1 MGPTTHNKPTCCVA
15 ITNNYKYDQRVQKVV
30 RYLVSIGYHI
40 NVIGR
45 NFPLLS
51 QKDINAIHPNLHDS
65 VSIDLLSL
73 KYSQGWRFYLEY
85 NWKLWRHIRKQHY
98 DVYLANDLDTILG
111 VYHGSARH
119 AKRIFDAHE
128 WFEEVDELQT
138 KPFVRWVWKTIA
150 YRYIPNF
157 THCYTVNQWLADT
170 FSKAYSKDF
179 AVVRNIPASRDIGE
193 SLPLALQEALPKKF
207 ILYQGV
213 INSGR
218 GLEQV
223 ISAWT
228 KDLPPLVIAGYGD
241 EVDQLKRIVH
251 QQGKSDQI
259 VWLGR
264 ITPGLLPSITKRA
277 LLGLHLLDTA
287 SKNYRYSLANKCF
300 EYMHAGLPMLTV
312 KTPIH
317 ELLYEKAPYFLMLDD
332 LQPEHIAQGI
342 EHCLSAE
349 SQQAMRQAANK
360 AKGNYTW
367 VNECHQLESIYSL

>member
-1 MGPTTHNKPTCCVA
+1 M
-15 ITNNYKYDQRVQKVV
+15 
-30 RYLVSIGYHI
+30 
-40 NVIGR
+40 
-45 NFPLLS
+45 
-51 QKDINAIHPNLHDS
+51 
-65 VSIDLLSL
+65 
-73 KYSQGWRFYLEY
+73 
-85 NWKLWRHIRKQHY
+85 
-98 DVYLANDLDTILG
+98 
-111 VYHGSARH
+111 
-119 AKRIFDAHE
+119 
-128 WFEEVDELQT
+128 
-138 KPFVRWVWKTIA
+138 
-150 YRYIPNF
+150 
-157 THCYTVNQWLADT
+157 
-170 FSKAYSKDF
+170 
-179 AVVRNIPASRDIGE
+179 VRNIPINREVEE
-193 SLPLALQEALPKKF
+193 SLPQALQEKLPKKF

-218 GLEQV
+218 GLEQA

-228 KDLPPLVIAGYGD
+228 TDLPPLVIAGYGN
-241 EVDQLKRIVH
+241 EVDQLKTLAH
-251 QQGKSDQI
+251 QKGKSDQI

-342 EHCLSAE
+342 QRCLSAE

-360 AKGNYTW
+360 AKENFTW
-367 VNECHQLESIYSL
+367 ANECHQLESIYIL

>member
-1 MGPTTHNKPTCCVA
+1 MRNTTHNKPTCCVA
-15 ITNNYKYDQRVQKVV
+15 ITNNYRYDQRVQKVV
-30 RYLVSIGYHI
+30 RHLATMGYHVT
-40 NVIGR
+40 VIGR
-45 NFPLLS
+45 NFPVLS
-51 QKDINAIHPNLHDS
+51 QREIDDIHPDHHDS
-65 VSIDLLSL
+65 VSIYLLSL
-73 KYSQGWRFYLEY
+73 KYSQGWRFYLEF
-85 NWKLWRHIRKQHY
+85 NWKLWRHIRKQEF

-111 VYHGSARH
+111 VYHGSTRN

-150 YRYIPNF
+150 NRYIPKF

-170 FSKAYSKDF
+170 FSKAYSKNF
-179 AVVRNIPASRDIGE
+179 AVVRNIPVSKKLE
-193 SLPLALQEALPKKF
+193 EALPQAIEDALPKDF

-218 GLEQV
+218 GLDKM

-228 KDLPPLVIAGYGD
+228 KELPSLVIAGYGD
-241 EVDQLKRIVH
+241 EMIRLQEYAKYE
-251 QQGKSDQI
+251 GKSDQI

-264 ITPGLLPSITKRA
+264 ITPSLLPSITNKA

-312 KTPIH
+312 RTPIH
-317 ELLYEKAPYFLMLDD
+317 ENLYQKAPYFFMLED

-342 EHCLSAE
+342 EQCLTEEAQHS
-349 SQQAMRQAANK
+349 MRQAANK
-360 AKGNYTW
+360 AKENFTW
-367 VNECHQLESIYSL
+367 ANECKQLEALY

>member
-1 MGPTTHNKPTCCVA
+1 MGLTSYNKPTCCVS

-40 NVIGR
+40 TIVGR
-45 NFPLLS
+45 NFPELS
-51 QKDINAIHPNLHDS
+51 REDIDSIHPDLHDS

-73 KYSQGWRFYLEY
+73 KYSRGWRFYLEF
-85 NWKLWRHIRKQHY
+85 NWKLWKHLRKQQY

-111 VYHGSARH
+111 VYHGSTRH

-150 YRYIPNF
+150 NRYIPKF
-157 THCYTVNQWLADT
+157 AHCYTVNQWLADT
-170 FSKAYSKDF
+170 FSRMHSKDF
-179 AVVRNIPASRDIGE
+179 AVVRNIPISREVEEI
-193 SLPLALQEALPKKF
+193 LPQALQEVLPKKF

-228 KDLPPLVIAGYGD
+228 KDLPPLVIAGYGN
-241 EVDQLKRIVH
+241 EVEQLKRIAH

-342 EHCLSAE
+342 QRCISAE

-360 AKGNYTW
+360 AKRSFTW
-367 VNECHQLESIYSL
+367 VNECHQLKSIYSQ

>member
-1 MGPTTHNKPTCCVA
+1 MGQTIHNKPTCCIA
-15 ITNNYKYDQRVQKVV
+15 ITNNYRYDQRVQKVA
-30 RYLVSIGYHI
+30 RYLASLGYHI
-40 NVIGR
+40 TIIGR
-45 NFPLLS
+45 NFPVLS
-51 QKDINAIHPNLHDS
+51 LEDINSIHPDLHDS

-73 KYSQGWRFYLEY
+73 KYSRGWRFYLEF
-85 NWKLWRHIRKQHY
+85 NWKLWRLLRKQKY

-111 VYHGSARH
+111 VYHGSTHH

-150 YRYIPNF
+150 NQYIPKF

-170 FSKAYSKDF
+170 FSTAYSKDF
-179 AVVRNIPASRDIGE
+179 TVVRNIPVSRNLKDA
-193 SLPLALQEALPKKF
+193 LPQAIQEALPKDF

-218 GLEQV
+218 GLDNV

-241 EVDQLKRIVH
+241 EVDQLKTLAH

-259 VWLGR
+259 LWLGR
-264 ITPGLLPSITKRA
+264 ITPSLLPSITKKA

-312 KTPIH
+312 ETPIH
-317 ELLYEKAPYFLMLDD
+317 EMLYEKAPYFLMLDD
-332 LQPEHIAQGI
+332 LQPQHIAQGI
-342 EHCLSAE
+342 HHCLSAE
-349 SQQAMRQAANK
+349 SQQVMRQAAYK
-360 AKGNYTW
+360 AKENFTW
-367 VNECHQLESIYSL
+367 ANECQHLETMYAL

>member
-150 YRYIPNF
+150 NRYIPKF

-170 FSKAYSKDF
+170 FSKAYSKNF
-179 AVVRNIPASRDIGE
+179 AVVRNIPLSKKLE
-193 SLPLALQEALPKKF
+193 EALPQAIEDALPKDF

-218 GLEQV
+218 GLDQV

-241 EVDQLKRIVH
+241 EVDQLKTLAH
-251 QQGKSDQI
+251 QQDKSDYI

-264 ITPGLLPSITKRA
+264 ITPGLLSSITKRA

-317 ELLYEKAPYFLMLDD
+317 ELLYKKAPYFLMLDD

-342 EHCLSAE
+342 ERCLSAE

-360 AKGNYTW
+360 AKEKFTW
-367 VNECHQLESIYSL
+367 ANECQQLETMYAP